1 METLNFIIWAA
12 VVIGATSFA
21 VGSMVS
27 AYRKPIEQVP
37 FPDAIIDQPSVAVST
52 EALNTFVGAVGT
64 YKASDYRGAV
74 DQFTEVLSKE
84 PNCAEAFHNMGLAS
98 ANIGDN
104 DKALRSL
111 LKAGDAYDKQ
121 GTKEGIEQIKRDL
134 KTLKSSG

>member
-84 PNCAEAFHNMGLAS
+84 PNCAEAFHNLGLAY
-98 ANIGDN
+98 ANIGVN

>member
-1 METLNFIIWAA
+1 METLNFSIWAA

-37 FPDAIIDQPSVAVST
+37 FPDEVIDEPSVAVGA
-52 EALNTFVGAVGT
+52 EAAAIFTGAVGT
-64 YKASDYRGAV
+64 YKAGDYRGAV
-74 DQFTEVLSKE
+74 DQFTQALSKE
-84 PNCAEAFHNMGLAS
+84 PNCAEAFHNLGLS
-98 ANIGDN
+98 YANIGDN

-121 GTKEGIEQIKRDL
+121 GTKAGIEQIKRDL
-134 KTLKSSG
+134 ETLKRF